1 MNIHNSIPEEF
12 LIYLWKQRLINNEL
26 ITSGGRPLQVIHPG
40 IRNLDSGPDFF
51 NGRIKIDDTTWAG
64 NIEIHVLSSDW
75 FRHGHHNDP
84 AYDNIILHVVYEN
97 DRPVYRKNGEMIPT
111 LELKGNF
118 EQKILD
124 NYHKFLELNKWIP
137 CEEMIASVNHFDV
150 LSWLDKLMAE
160 RLENKA
166 LEIEHELDST
176 KQDFQEVFYRKLA
189 RNFGF
194 KTNGDAFGLLAQSLP
209 LNILAKHKEHILQIE
224 ALLFGQA
231 GMLKTGFKDEYPQAL
246 KKEYAFLSAKYGLK
260 PIDRKLWK
268 FMRLRPANFPTI
280 RISQFAQVIYRSSA
294 LLNKIL
300 EAPKLND
307 VIDFLKVDAS
317 GYWNT
322 HFVFDKKAGNRKKR
336 LGTASIQLILI
347 NTIIPFLFV
356 YGRHKGDTGLQEK
369 ALAWLDQLP
378 PESNAIIK
386 RYAALGIKP
395 KNAMESQALIEM
407 KHNYCSEKRCLDCR
421 IGHVLLNRLEEL

>member
-1 MNIHNSIPEEF
+1 MNVHISIPENF
-12 LIYLWKQRLINNEL
+12 LIYLWKHRLINNEL
-26 ITSGGRPLQVIHPG
+26 NTSEGSRLQIIHPG
-40 IRNLDSGPDFF
+40 IRNNDSGPDFF
-51 NGRIKIDDTTWAG
+51 NGRIKIDHTTWAG

-75 FRHGHHNDP
+75 FKHGHDNDP

-97 DRPVYRKNGEMIPT
+97 DRPVYRKNGETIPT

-118 EQKILD
+118 DERILE

-137 CEEMIASVNHFDV
+137 CEEMIETVNRFDV

-160 RLENKA
+160 RLEYKA
-166 LEIEHELDST
+166 QEIENELNST

-194 KTNGDAFGLLAQSLP
+194 KTNGDAYALLAQSLP
-209 LNILAKHKEHILQIE
+209 LNILAKHKSQILQLE

-231 GMLKTGFKDEYPQAL
+231 GMLKPNFKDDYPGLL
-246 KKEYAFLSAKYGLK
+246 KKEYAFLAEKYNLR

-307 VIDFLKVDAS
+307 VIDFLKVDALD
-317 GYWNT
+317 YWNT
-322 HFVFDKKAGNRKKR
+322 HFVFDKKAGSRKKR
-336 LGTASIQLILI
+336 LGLASVHLILI

-356 YGRHKGDTGLQEK
+356 YGRHKEDTGLQDK
-369 ALAWLDQLP
+369 ALSWLEQLP
-378 PESNAIIK
+378 PESNAIIR
-386 RYAALGIKP
+386 RYSALGIKP

-407 KHNYCSEKRCLDCR
+407 KHNYCDDKRCLECR
-421 IGHVLLNRLEEL
+421 IGHVLLNR